1 MLVFEAF
8 GYTFEI
14 DAAGTITSQ
23 DADAATLRTIVGVAA
38 DSEWYSTLPRPHST
52 FNGIFKH
59 YGPERVQLIEAPE
72 LDTSGVTGEVV
83 Y

>member
-1 MLVFEAF
+1 MLVFTAF

-14 DAAGTITSQ
+14 NDAGVITSP
-23 DADAATLRTIVGVAA
+23 DADAATLRTIGGVAV
-38 DSEWYSTLPRPHST
+38 DNEFLTQLPRPFRT
-52 FNGIFKH
+52 YNGILLH
-59 YGPERVQLIEAPE
+59 YGPDRVQLVEAPE